1 MVIDR
6 INLPARI
13 ADSVEQLSSRTSYL
27 RVPLLNDVIQ
37 VGTGLTLP
45 AATIAVTRTPF
56 AVEVRRTDGKP
67 LRAQII
73 RLRADDSIARTDVFT
88 QPLDSLEVRQERRP
102 DGSKLWT
109 LEDLPA
115 RRGSDVLQLVETIVA
130 FAVTKQRLA
139 A

>member
-1 MVIDR
+1 MGAV

-13 ADSVEQLSSRTSYL
+13 ADCVEQLSTRTTYL
-27 RVPLLNDVIQ
+27 RVPLLNEVIQ

-45 AATIAVTRTPF
+45 ATTIAVTRTPF

-73 RLRADDSIARTDVFT
+73 RRRADNSMARTDVFT
-88 QPLDSLEVRQERRP
+88 GPVDFLRLKRRP

-109 LEDLPA
+109 LEDLPSQ
-115 RRGSDVLQLVETIVA
+115 RDSDVLQLVETIVA
-130 FAVTKQRLA
+130 FTVTKQNRA